1 MKTSVHLKNI
11 QTKYSQKTLRA
22 LARLKA
28 KGIFSVDLAK
38 KEGILPPQLSRLT
51 SQGKIIRIR
60 NGIYVHPDSKINPK
74 DYDFSA
80 ACFYFGPKSVIG
92 GISALFYHGLIE
104 QVPHKIW
111 VIVSY
116 GQKSKNKL
124 YRCLRTQTNPKIAIE
139 DHGCFRITNVERTIV
154 ESLRY
159 SSKIGSRI
167 AIKAARTAI
176 SEGRTT
182 EIKIGRV
189 ATQLGMRRVI
199 EQFWDAIV
207 L

>member
-1 MKTSVHLKNI
+1 MKTSAHLKHI
-11 QTKYSQKTLRA
+11 QTEYSQKTLRA
-22 LARLKA
+22 LAHLKA
-28 KGIFSVDLAK
+28 KGIFSVATSK
-38 KEGILPPQLSRLT
+38 KEGISPPQLSRLT

-60 NGIYVHPDSKINPK
+60 NGIYIHPDSKINPK
-74 DYDFSA
+74 NYDFSA
-80 ACFYFGPKSVIG
+80 ACYYFGPKSVIG
-92 GISALFYHGLIE
+92 GMSALFYHGLIE

-124 YRCLRTQTNPKIAIE
+124 YRCLRTQTNSKIAIE
-139 DHGCFRITNVERTIV
+139 DHSYFRITNVERTIV

-159 SSKIGSRI
+159 ASKIGARI

-182 EIKIGRV
+182 ETKIARV
-189 ATQLGMRRVI
+189 ATALGMRRVI
-199 EQFWDAIV
+199 EKFWDAIV